1 VYHVELRQFP
11 HLHRQFNLSPQ
22 ELRALVM
29 PWVYGQEIE
38 VGERKWSIH
47 RAKLIILEGPH
58 LDTAE
63 LAMGRGWRAAQR
75 RSEDVSE
82 RITAAARKEIESA
95 QAAQGMPVVPGV
107 PANPASASAVEPP
120 VASGAPAAGGVLS
133 DPLALGVQIASLLGP
148 DPTRLLEAW
157 RAAASASPELSP
169 SQSLAL
175 AESQLEQPDA
185 STG

>member
-1 VYHVELRQFP
+1 VYHIELRQFP
-11 HLHRQFNLSPQ
+11 HLHRQFNLSDQ

-75 RSEDVSE
+75 QGEDVSE

-95 QAAQGMPVVPGV
+95 PPPAAAQAV
-107 PANPASASAVEPP
+107 SASAPGAP
-120 VASGAPAAGGVLS
+120 VASGAPATGGVLS
-133 DPLALGVQIASLLGP
+133 DPLALGVQIASLLGS

-157 RAAASASPELSP
+157 RAAAAGSPELSP

-185 STG
+185 SAG

>member
-11 HLHRQFNLSPQ
+11 HLHRQFNLSDQ

-47 RAKLIILEGPH
+47 RAKLVILEGPH

-75 RSEDVSE
+75 QSQDVSQ
-82 RITAAARKEIESA
+82 RITAAARQEIESSVPPAVA
-95 QAAQGMPVVPGV
+95 QGV
-107 PANPASASAVEPP
+107 PAGAAA
-120 VASGAPAAGGVLS
+120 AGLAGAPAGTGAAAPGGVLS
-133 DPLALGVQIASLLGP
+133 DPLALGVQIASLLGA

-157 RAAASASPELSP
+157 RAAASAAPELSP
-169 SQSLAL
+169 SQCLAL
-175 AESQLEQPDA
+175 AERQLEQPDA
-185 STG
+185 TAG

>member
-11 HLHRQFNLSPQ
+11 HVHRQFNLSEQ

-58 LDTAE
+58 LEIPE

-75 RSEDVSE
+75 QSQDVSE
-82 RITAAARKEIESA
+82 RITAAARQEIESSVPPP
-95 QAAQGMPVVPGV
+95 AAQGVPIAG
-107 PANPASASAVEPP
+107 AAGAS
-120 VASGAPAAGGVLS
+120 VAGAAAGGGVLS
-133 DPLALGVQIASLLGP
+133 DPLALGVQIASLLGS
-148 DPTRLLEAW
+148 DPARLLEAW
-157 RAAASASPELSP
+157 RAAAAGSPELGP

-175 AESQLEQPDA
+175 AERQLQPPDTSA
-185 STG
+185 G

>member
-11 HLHRQFNLSPQ
+11 HVHRQFNLTEQ

-29 PWVYGQEIE
+29 PWVYGQEVE

-47 RAKLIILEGPH
+47 RAKLVILEGPH
-58 LDTAE
+58 LDIPE

-75 RSEDVSE
+75 QSQDVSE
-82 RITAAARKEIESA
+82 RITAAARQEIESSVPSP
-95 QAAQGMPVVPGV
+95 AARGLPG
-107 PANPASASAVEPP
+107 AGGA
-120 VASGAPAAGGVLS
+120 GAPAAGGGAAPGGVLS
-133 DPLALGVQIASLLGP
+133 DPLALGVQIASLLGS
-148 DPTRLLEAW
+148 DPARLLEAW

-175 AESQLEQPDA
+175 AEGQLGQPDV
-185 STG
+185 SPG

>member
-11 HLHRQFNLSPQ
+11 HVHRQFNLSEQ

-58 LDTAE
+58 LEIPE

-75 RSEDVSE
+75 HSQDVSE
-82 RITAAARKEIESA
+82 RITAAARQEIESA
-95 QAAQGMPVVPGV
+95 QPAAAQAVSPSAPG
-107 PANPASASAVEPP
+107 AP

-133 DPLALGVQIASLLGP
+133 DPLALGVQIASLLGS
-148 DPTRLLEAW
+148 DPARLLEAW
-157 RAAASASPELSP
+157 RAAAAGSPELGP

-175 AESQLEQPDA
+175 AERQLQPPDA
-185 STG
+185 SAG

>member
-11 HLHRQFNLSPQ
+11 HLHRQFNLSDQ
-22 ELRALVM
+22 ELRAFVM

-47 RAKLIILEGPH
+47 RAKLVILEGPH

-75 RSEDVSE
+75 QSQDVSQ
-82 RITAAARKEIESA
+82 RITAAARQEIESSVPP
-95 QAAQGMPVVPGV
+95 AAAGQGV
-107 PANPASASAVEPP
+107 PA
-120 VASGAPAAGGVLS
+120 GAPAAGGAGAPAGSDAAAAGGLLS
-133 DPLALGVQIASLLGP
+133 DPLALGVQIASLLGS

-157 RAAASASPELSP
+157 RATASAAPELSP

-175 AESQLEQPDA
+175 AERQLERPDA
-185 STG
+185 TAG

>member
-1 VYHVELRQFP
+1 MYHVELRQFP
-11 HLHRQFNLSPQ
+11 HLHRQFNLSDQ

-38 VGERKWSIH
+38 LGERKWSIH

-75 RSEDVSE
+75 RSQDVSE
-82 RITAAARKEIESA
+82 RITTAARKEIESSVPPP
-95 QAAQGMPVVPGV
+95 AAQGV
-107 PANPASASAVEPP
+107 PAAGGAGASAAGAPA
-120 VASGAPAAGGVLS
+120 ASGAAAAGGVLS
-133 DPLALGVQIASLLGP
+133 DPLALGVQIASLLGSE
-148 DPTRLLEAW
+148 PTRLLEAW
-157 RAAASASPELSP
+157 RAAAAGSPELSP

-175 AESQLEQPDA
+175 AESQLQPPDVSA
-185 STG
+185 G